1 MCLPDVGKGKVG
13 SLAKCY
19 SSYLEYSRNFWKFL
33 GPFQFFLKFDSSFFQ
48 VQKIPV
54 FSSSG
59 FHQKL
64 EISGNARAILE
75 SIQDSGNFQKILVWE
90 IFQKLEI
97 SGNARAILESIQ
109 DSGNFQKILV
119 WEIFQKLE
127 ISGMAEPFLKAFKI
141 LEISRKF

>member
-1 MCLPDVGKGKVG
+1 MLPQET
-13 SLAKCY
+13 KCY

-97 SGNARAILESIQ
+97 SG
-109 DSGNFQKILV
+109 
-119 WEIFQKLE
+119 
-127 ISGMAEPFLKAFKI
+127 MAEPFLKAFKI